1 MKNPLN
7 YLSSPEVYSKK
18 YVYDV
23 RLINDHKNYDIPLMR
38 AHSIGELFDTLPDN
52 IALHRWT
59 TDEETRTGKNGRVI
73 NKELCPKSLY
83 EFISICKF
91 KSGWEGIHLYVNS
104 QPDVRAYIYISPV
117 GGSWN
122 RLVGLSGSPRSAI
135 LADWTAGEEE

>member
-1 MKNPLN
+1 MMTTNIGP
-7 YLSSPEVYSKK
+7 

-38 AHSIGELFDTLPDN
+38 AHSIGELFDALPDN

-59 TDEETRTGKNGRVI
+59 TDEETRTGKNGKVI
-73 NKELCPKSLY
+73 HRQLSPECLRNFVK
-83 EFISICKF
+83 IVKF
-91 KSGWEGIHLYVNS
+91 KSGWEGIHLYVNG

-117 GGSWN
+117 GRSWN
-122 RLVGLSGSPRSAI
+122 RFTDSIGSHADWTAFAI

>member
-1 MKNPLN
+1 MNQM
-7 YLSSPEVYSKK
+7 SPIVPFAGTE

-38 AHSIGELFDTLPDN
+38 VHSIGELFDTLPDN

-59 TDEETRTGKNGRVI
+59 TDEETRTGKNGKVI
-73 NKELCPKSLY
+73 SKELCPESLY
-83 EFISICKF
+83 EFISICNF
-91 KSGWEGIHLYVNS
+91 KSGWEGIHLYVNG

-117 GGSWN
+117 GRSWN

>member
-1 MKNPLN
+1 MMTSIDGL
-7 YLSSPEVYSKK
+7 
-18 YVYDV
+18 YVFDV
-23 RLINDHKNYDIPLMR
+23 RLINDHKNRHIHLIR
-38 AHSIGELFDTLPDN
+38 VHSIGELFDTLPDTLT
-52 IALHRWT
+52 LHRWT

-83 EFISICKF
+83 DFISICKF

-122 RLVGLSGSPRSAI
+122 RLVDSSGSPRSAI
-135 LADWTAGEEE
+135 LADWTVGEEE